1 MLLSATRLANESPN
15 HEWRNVM
22 RKMHLWVALSVFAFC
37 STLFADQVTLKNG
50 DRLTGTITKSD
61 DKTLLI
67 KTEFAGDVTVQWSA
81 VQDFSSTQP
90 LHVTLSNGKTVAGP
104 VTTVDGNLAVATAA
118 KGTVNVSKADVTA
131 LRSDAEE
138 TAYEKSLHPGL
149 MQGWAGGANLG
160 FALTAGNSETK
171 SLAVALT
178 ADRKTLSDEIALYE
192 NTVYAANDAPGAT
205 PHTTANSDQGGARY
219 SRNFGPRLFGYGS
232 ADFQTDALQDL
243 NLRSVLGGGLGFHA
257 IKGDRTTL
265 DFLGGLNYTKES
277 YSTLTRNF
285 AALTLGEELSHKL
298 GASTILTQKLYFF
311 PDLSDTG
318 QYRATFNFG
327 SVTKLSKWLGWQNA
341 FGDIYVTNPPVA
353 TPALKKNDI
362 VLTTGLNFSFT
373 H

>member
-1 MLLSATRLANESPN
+1 MDRL
-15 HEWRNVM
+15 
-22 RKMHLWVALSVFAFC
+22 HLWVVLSVFTFC
-37 STLFADQVTLKNG
+37 SALFADQVLLKNG

-67 KTEFAGDVTVQWSA
+67 KTEFAGDVTVQWPA
-81 VQDFSSTQP
+81 VQEVSSTQP
-90 LHVTLSNGKTVAGP
+90 LHVATSNGKTVVGP
-104 VTTVDGNLAVATAA
+104 VATADGNLAVTTTAS
-118 KGTVNVSKADVTA
+118 GTVSVAKADVTA
-131 LRSDAEE
+131 LRSDAEQ

-149 MQGWAGGANLG
+149 MQGWAGGANVG
-160 FALTAGNSETK
+160 FSLTRGNSQTK
-171 SLAVALT
+171 NLALAFT
-178 ADRKTLSDEIALYE
+178 ADRKTQTDDISLYA
-192 NTVYAANDAPGAT
+192 NTVYAANDAPGAV
-205 PHTTANSDQGGARY
+205 PKTTASSDQGGARY
-219 SRNFGPRLFGYGS
+219 SRNFGPRLFAYGS

-243 NLRSVLGGGLGFHA
+243 NLRSVLGGGFGLHA

-265 DFLGGLNYTKES
+265 DFLGGLNYTREN
-277 YSTLTRNF
+277 YSTLSRNF

-298 GASTILTQKLYFF
+298 GTSTLLTQKLYFF

-341 FGDIYVTNPPVA
+341 FGDIYVTNPPVN
-353 TPALKKNDI
+353 TPPLKKNDI